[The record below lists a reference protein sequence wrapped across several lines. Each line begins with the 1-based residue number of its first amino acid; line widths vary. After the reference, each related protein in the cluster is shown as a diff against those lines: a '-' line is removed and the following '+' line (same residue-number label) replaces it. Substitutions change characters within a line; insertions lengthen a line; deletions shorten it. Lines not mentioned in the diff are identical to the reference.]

1 MSLSELATKNRLAGV
16 SSVLR
21 KLRKRQVI
29 KVFIAEDADA
39 EVKENIMKEASDAN
53 VSVEMTEN
61 MLQLG
66 RACAITRK
74 TAVAA
79 ILKEEDKLD

>member
-39 EVKENIMKEASDAN
+39 EIKKNIMKEASEFN
-53 VSVEMTEN
+53 VSVEMAES

-66 RACAITRK
+66 RACAIARK

-79 ILKEEDKLD
+79 ILKEEDRLD